1 MSKQRP
7 PLTDSLGRIHSNL
20 RMSVTDRCNIRC
32 FYCMPEENVEFKP
45 RHEILTFEELGRFAR
60 ITASMGVNKI
70 RITGGEPLV
79 RNNLASLIAELNS
92 IVGIEDIALTT
103 NAMLLA
109 NQADALRQAGLNRL
123 NISLDTLND
132 DTFFRLSRR
141 RGIAQVLAGIEAAQ
155 QVGFDMIRLNA
166 IAIRG
171 MTESEILP
179 LARFALERQLELR
192 FIEFMPLDAD
202 DNWDNE
208 AVLTGSDIRKTI
220 EAELGKLEPAT
231 RPDPSQPA
239 VDYQFTEGKGRIG
252 FINPVSK
259 PFCETCNRLRITAEG
274 KVRNCLFSHQE
285 WDARQLMRDD
295 ASDSEIEQLIREC
308 VLDKKTAHGIDTPDF
323 QKPERAMYQIGG

>member
-60 ITASMGVNKI
+60 ISASMGVNKI

-141 RGIAQVLAGIEAAQ
+141 RGIDQVLAGIEAAQ

-202 DNWDNE
+202 DN
-208 AVLTGSDIRKTI
+208 
-220 EAELGKLEPAT
+220 
-231 RPDPSQPA
+231 
-239 VDYQFTEGKGRIG
+239 
-252 FINPVSK
+252 
-259 PFCETCNRLRITAEG
+259 
-274 KVRNCLFSHQE
+274 
-285 WDARQLMRDD
+285 
-295 ASDSEIEQLIREC
+295 
-308 VLDKKTAHGIDTPDF
+308 
-323 QKPERAMYQIGG
+323 